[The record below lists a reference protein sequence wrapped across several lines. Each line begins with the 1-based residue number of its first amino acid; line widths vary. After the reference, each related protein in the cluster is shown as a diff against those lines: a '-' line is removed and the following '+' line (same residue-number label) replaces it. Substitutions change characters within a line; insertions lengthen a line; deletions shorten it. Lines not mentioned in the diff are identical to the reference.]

1 LFDKIGNE
9 KEEKDE
15 KLRILLDLR
24 KFKKENPDL
33 FKQIKNMPARARV
46 GRKSPVLKGAT
57 ITFIRN
63 EKRDAFLFV
72 KENGELEELTFLQAE
87 KEYNARLN
95 EKAILLHS
103 NHHKQV
109 NAAVQFFIQKT
120 EEDKQRERQVDVTQG
135 PNEKKALSYLD
146 AIINIQLANTEEKEL
161 LLSAKIA
168 VRQGKFQ
175 QLQRDINKFA
185 KTVKSTPLKPAVLL
199 EELLK
204 IVRRYPLQTI
214 EENNQQSFILP
225 YMAKKF
231 NPEIIISESFDK

>member
-1 LFDKIGNE
+1 
-9 KEEKDE
+9 
-15 KLRILLDLR
+15 
-24 KFKKENPDL
+24 
-33 FKQIKNMPARARV
+33 
-46 GRKSPVLKGAT
+46 VLKGAT

-63 EKRDAFLFV
+63 EKRDAFLLV

-87 KEYNARLN
+87 KKYNARIN
-95 EKAILLHS
+95 EKAIPLHG

-109 NAAVQFFIQKT
+109 NVAVQFFIQKT

-146 AIINIQLANTEEKEL
+146 AIINLQLANAEEKEL
-161 LLSAKIA
+161 LFSAKIA

-175 QLQRDINKFA
+175 QLQRDINRFA
-185 KTVKSTPLKPAVLL
+185 KAVKSAPLKPAVLL

-204 IVRRYPLQTI
+204 IVRRYPLQTV
-214 EENNQQSFILP
+214 EEDNQQSFILP
-225 YMAKKF
+225 YVVKKF